1 MSNGLDRPAR
11 KLYDPKRKGFG
22 SGKDFLFKALWV
34 AARGA
39 FLLVRVQAG
48 CTGQTEATQDLAVRL
63 PQQSNTAWPCE
74 PCGGA
79 CNQAVVPYRH
89 A

>member
-1 MSNGLDRPAR
+1 MSGGLDRPAQHS
-11 KLYDPKRKGFG
+11 YDPKRNGFAPVWNV
-22 SGKDFLFKALWV
+22 DLKALWV
-34 AARGA
+34 AARSA
-39 FLLVRVQAG
+39 FLLRVQAG